1 MKAQEIF
8 ISSILVLLFFN
19 FIYISST
26 PNKVNTM
33 TIGAITGLLTLVI
46 AVGVIGGLQ
55 ILGSGL
61 NSASIKIIFSVGVL
75 VNIMFRIEMKGVMI
89 TLAGYPLT
97 QTHLAI
103 GLGLM
108 NNLYEVFSQGD
119 LLGIGFFITTVF
131 SIITLVSGLIIIIGG
146 LGGGE

>member
-19 FIYISST
+19 FIYVSST

-33 TIGAITGLLTLVI
+33 TIGALIGLLVVVI
-46 AVGVIGGLQ
+46 SVGVISSIQ

-61 NSASIKIIFSVGVL
+61 NSASIKIIFGAGVL
-75 VNIMFRIEMKGVMI
+75 INIMFGIEISG
-89 TLAGYPLT
+89 LP
-97 QTHLAI
+97 I

-119 LLGIGFFITTVF
+119 LIGIGFFITTVF
-131 SIITLVSGLIIIIGG
+131 SFITLVSGLIMIIGG
-146 LGGGE
+146 MSGGE